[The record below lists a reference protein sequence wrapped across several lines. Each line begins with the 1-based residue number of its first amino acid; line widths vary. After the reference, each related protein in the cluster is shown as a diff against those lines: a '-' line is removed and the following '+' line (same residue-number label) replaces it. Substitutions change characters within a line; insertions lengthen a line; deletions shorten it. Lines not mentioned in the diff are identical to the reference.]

1 VLYARVRE
9 TEPGP
14 DRFSTRSWWCAVGLM
29 RPDGPA
35 PEEMQADQ
43 QANQEHMTNL
53 QFADDGSMKAGY
65 IDKVTNSQLQQG
77 TVDILK
83 NLLSKDFVLGNLS
96 EAEVHEHRWLTRQLV
111 LEVEAAHPRPNSMWR
126 GRFRQVASGR
136 ERDALEPLDDAQ
148 KTVMQQFIQGVITRA
163 TRSRDGWQQE
173 EVNKSYR
180 VSERREP
187 DGDDG
192 GFW

>member
-1 VLYARVRE
+1 MGLIRNG
-9 TEPGP
+9 GP
-14 DRFSTRSWWCAVGLM
+14 TQ
-29 RPDGPA
+29 
-35 PEEMQADQ
+35 EEMQEQQ
-43 QANQEHMTNL
+43 QANQDHATNL
-53 QFADDGSMKAGY
+53 QFAEDGSMDAGY
-65 IDKVTNSQLQQG
+65 INQVTNSQLQQG
-77 TVDILK
+77 TVDILS

-96 EAEVHEHRWLTRQLV
+96 EAEVHEHRWLTRQLT
-111 LEVEAAHPRPNSMWR
+111 LEVEAAHPRQNSMWR

-148 KTVMQQFIQGVITRA
+148 KTVMQQFMQGVITRA

-187 DGDDG
+187 DKDDG
-192 GFW
+192 GFL

>member
-1 VLYARVRE
+1 MGLIR
-9 TEPGP
+9 
-14 DRFSTRSWWCAVGLM
+14 DRGASA
-29 RPDGPA
+29 
-35 PEEMQADQ
+35 EEMQEEQ
-43 QANQEHMTNL
+43 QANQDHVTNL
-53 QFADDGSMKAGY
+53 QFQDDGAMDKGY

-77 TVDILK
+77 TVDILA

-96 EAEVHEHRWLTRQLV
+96 EAEVHEHRWLTREVV

-126 GRFRQVASGR
+126 GRFRQVASGK

-148 KTVMQQFIQGVITRA
+148 KTTMQQFIQGVIARA

-187 DGDDG
+187 DKDDG
-192 GFW
+192 GMW